1 MIADSL
7 AIETRGLTKT
17 YGRRVE
23 ALRGVDLDVPA
34 GSICGFL
41 GRNGAGKTTTIK
53 ILLGMTQPTAGEAR
67 VLGLDA
73 TRQDTGVEIRRRT
86 AFVSEDKGLYE
97 SMTVDEIVR
106 FTASFFPRWRRDFE
120 DRYLRAFDLPRNR
133 TVRALSRGMRTKLM
147 LLLAFCRGA
156 EVLVLDEPTSGLDPA
171 ASDEVLR
178 AIVALVASDA
188 ASDAL
193 TVFVSSHQIAD
204 IEQIADRVAIIDHGR
219 VVVSGALDDLRE
231 AYRRLQLVFDREAPE
246 VSFRSPGVVRVD
258 RSGRV
263 MTIVSSAGTERLLD
277 EARALSPMAVDVFP
291 LSLKEVFLESV
302 RSND

>member
-1 MIADSL
+1 MRADVA
-7 AIETRGLTKT
+7 AIETSGLTKT
-17 YGRRVE
+17 YGRRIE

-53 ILLGMTQPTAGEAR
+53 ILLGMAQPTAGEAR
-67 VLGLDA
+67 VLGFDA
-73 TRQDTGVEIRRRT
+73 TRPDSSVEIRKRT
-86 AFVSEDKGLYE
+86 GFVSEDKGLYD

-106 FTASFFPRWRRDFE
+106 FTASFYPRWRRALE
-120 DRYLRAFDLPRNR
+120 DRYVRTFDLPRNR
-133 TVRALSRGMRTKLM
+133 TVKALSRGMRTKLM

-171 ASDEVLR
+171 AGDEVLR
-178 AIVALVASDA
+178 AIVAHVASEE
-188 ASDAL
+188 L

-219 VVVSGALDDLRE
+219 VVVSGTSDDLRE
-231 AYRRLQLVFDREAPE
+231 HYRRVQLVFDGDPPD
-246 VSFRSPGVVRVD
+246 VSFRTAGILRIT

-263 MTIVSSAGTERLLD
+263 MTIVSSAGSERLLD
-277 EARALSPMAVDVFP
+277 EARALNPLAIDLVPMT
-291 LSLKEVFLESV
+291 LKDVFLESV
-302 RSND
+302 RTDD